1 MAHNGTHGPEHP
13 DAQGLPVVTPR
24 MVARG
29 PLGRIADALSLP
41 HSPSGFAPAAED
53 QYMAIIDQ
61 VEGDIAVE
69 AITRARKRNATVV
82 DLADVNAA
90 HKQVVGR
97 DAQLK
102 AWWIG
107 LAGVLLGPQSRLR

>member
-1 MAHNGTHGPEHP
+1 
-13 DAQGLPVVTPR
+13 
-24 MVARG
+24 
-29 PLGRIADALSLP
+29 
-41 HSPSGFAPAAED
+41 
-53 QYMAIIDQ
+53 MAIIDQ

-107 LAGVLLGPQSRLR
+107 LAGVLLGSAISTAVAVWLANGNGTDAVVLYVLSAVTIIGSGVLFVGTYPR